1 MDYKTMIE
9 ASKLTPEIFERI
21 KHNIEPELRE
31 ELERFFKEVEEWS
44 TVKPRGPEA
53 NVR

>member
-1 MDYKTMIE
+1 MDYKTMVA

-31 ELERFFKEVEEWS
+31 ELEKFFKEI
-44 TVKPRGPEA
+44 EA
-53 NVR
+53 FKTRQEAD

>member
-1 MDYKTMIE
+1 MDYKTMVE

-31 ELERFFKEVEEWS
+31 ELEKFFKE
-44 TVKPRGPEA
+44 KEA
-53 NVR
+53 LKTRREVD